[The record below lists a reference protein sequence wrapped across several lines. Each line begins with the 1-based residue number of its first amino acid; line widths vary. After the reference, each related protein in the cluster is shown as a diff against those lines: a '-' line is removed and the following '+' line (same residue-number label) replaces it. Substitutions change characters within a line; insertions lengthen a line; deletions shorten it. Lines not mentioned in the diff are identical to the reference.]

1 MRRFFSLLLV
11 VIVCSAHGAE
21 SLPPAPTR
29 YFNDYTGTV
38 RPDTAAALN
47 KKLEQF
53 EKDTSSQIVVAMFG
67 RMPDVDFE
75 DYANRLFRSW
85 KIGQA
90 SKNNGILLL
99 VFKND
104 RKLRV
109 EVGYGLE
116 GVLPDAIANQII
128 AREIV
133 PHLKKGDFDSGLTA
147 GVNAIL
153 LGARCEKKGTGRT
166 VASRR
171 DRRVQNPSPVVF
183 FLILLAFIFAVTMFG
198 FGRRG
203 TQYHRR
209 RRNYWGPILTSGW
222 GGGSWVGGGR
232 SGGGGGFSG
241 GFSGGGGSSG
251 GGGASG
257 SW

>member
-1 MRRFFSLLLV
+1 MRKLFSLLLV

-38 RPDTAAALN
+38 RSDTAAALN

-53 EKDTSSQIVVAMFG
+53 EKDTSSQVVVAMFG

-85 KIGQA
+85 KIGEA

-104 RKLRV
+104 RKLRI

-128 AREIV
+128 AREIA
-133 PHLKKGDFDSGLTA
+133 PHFKKGDFDSGLTA

-153 LGARCEKKGTGRT
+153 LAARGEYKGTGRT

-171 DRRVQNPSPVVF
+171 HSKNPSPVAF
-183 FLILLAFIFAVTMFG
+183 FVILLVFVAATTMFG

-222 GGGSWVGGGR
+222 GGGSWGGGGGGR

>member
-1 MRRFFSLLLV
+1 MRRLLSLLLLLV
-11 VIVCSAHGAE
+11 VASQTFAAE
-21 SLPPAPTR
+21 SLPPAPAK
-29 YFNDYTGTV
+29 YFNDHTGTV
-38 RPDTAAALN
+38 RPETALALN
-47 KKLEQF
+47 SRLEQF
-53 EKDTSSQIVVAMFG
+53 EKDESSQVVVAMFS
-67 RMPDVDFE
+67 RLPANAALE

-99 VFKND
+99 VFKDD
-104 RKLRV
+104 RKLRI

-116 GVLPDAIANQII
+116 GVLPDAVANQII
-128 AREIV
+128 TREIA
-133 PHLKKGDFDSGLTA
+133 PHFKAGDYDAGLAA

-153 LGARCEKKGTGRT
+153 QAAKGEYQGSGRT
-166 VASRR
+166 VAQRGDR
-171 DRRVQNPSPVVF
+171 DAGPFAIALF
-183 FLILLAFIFAVTMFG
+183 FLLLFAIFAIALR

-209 RRNYWGPILTSGW
+209 RRTYWGPIWTSG
-222 GGGSWVGGGR
+222 GGGGGW
-232 SGGGGGFSG
+232 SSGGGGFSG